1 MKKYTIIIEETVVEE
16 FEVEATEADEALDI
30 AAQKYR
36 KGEFVLAPGE
46 VQLKRMAI
54 VSPNSECIMREEF

>member
-1 MKKYTIIIEETVVEE
+1 MTEE
-16 FEVEATEADEALDI
+16 FEVEARDAEAALDI

-46 VQLKRMAI
+46 VQFKRMAI
-54 VSPNSECIMREEF
+54 VSPNSECIRWKEF